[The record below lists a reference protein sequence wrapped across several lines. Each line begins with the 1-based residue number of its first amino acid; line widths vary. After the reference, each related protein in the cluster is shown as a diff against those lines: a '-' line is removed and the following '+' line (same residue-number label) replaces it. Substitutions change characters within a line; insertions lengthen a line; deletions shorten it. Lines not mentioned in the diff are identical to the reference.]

1 MDLLKRL
8 NAFIQ
13 KNSIVVI
20 VLVLVII
27 SIILIKANY
36 SYSITDAFS
45 AIADVSM
52 ALFALLGLLVAKKW
66 QREATQSKGI
76 DLSVSILTESVPL
89 INGLILPIVYIK
101 ISESYLLSF
110 KKDKNIDFNKCRAF
124 RNGMKGY
131 GDIVSRESKALVK
144 LRTDLKHL
152 NIVSWSVTSKYKGY
166 IDQYIKLLTECIKRE
181 HELEICIRAIIASWN
196 ISFTDDDSEAYTDLT
211 WNLSDNY
218 NVNEGLR
225 LCSEIVKV
233 KEELYEHLKIMNL
246 DNVSIFD
253 VFEPKH

>member
-8 NAFIQ
+8 HAFIQ
-13 KNSIVVI
+13 NNSAVII
-20 VLVLVII
+20 VLALAII
-27 SIILIKANY
+27 AAFLIKANY

-76 DLSVSILTESVPL
+76 DLSISILTESIPL

-110 KKDKNIDFNKCRAF
+110 KKDTNISFNKCRAF

-144 LRTDLKHL
+144 LRTELKHL
-152 NIVSWSVTSKYKGY
+152 NVVSWSVTCKYKEKFE
-166 IDQYIKLLTECIKRE
+166 QYKKLLTECITKE
-181 HELEICIRAIIASWN
+181 HELEVHIRTIIANWN
-196 ISFTDDDSEAYTDLT
+196 LNFTDDDLKAYTEIT

-218 NVNEGLR
+218 NVDEGIK
-225 LCSEIVKV
+225 LCNEIVRI
-233 KEELYEHLKIMNL
+233 KEDIYEHLKTMNI
-246 DNVSIFD
+246 DNLSIFD